1 MEKTATAAT
10 IITVIIFLV
19 LLSYKF
25 SLAITPLTIE
35 QKQVMQ
41 FLQEKAE
48 LSSDY
53 TSLETAHLQDVKEV
67 MGWADALFLI
77 SVLLLFLFSWH
88 FKINYNQ
95 LKLGKIMQ
103 TAGLISLFTAGL
115 ILLLMLLSFQ
125 FTFTLFHQLFFPQG
139 NWQFAADSLL
149 IQTFP
154 GSFFTA
160 IGLKIF
166 FIAMDNM
173 ITGKILKNY
182 LLKLVQK
189 DFQKK

>member
-103 TAGLISLFTAGL
+103 TAGLISLFAAGL
-115 ILLLMLLSFQ
+115 VLLLMLLSFQ
-125 FTFTLFHQLFFPQG
+125 FIFTLFHQLFFPQG

-166 FIAMDNM
+166 FIA
-173 ITGKILKNY
+173 ISFSAIIYFIARRFK
-182 LLKLVQK
+182 
-189 DFQKK
+189 